1 MNCRYSIEY
10 TQVHAPG
17 RTRTS
22 DQQLRRLLLYPPEL
36 RARDSAATTHF
47 AKLNAPVP
55 PEPFAPQAILA
66 ARDTA
71 PLLLGASCAL
81 QALPSGYSRWSPSL
95 HSPCLEW
102 SPLRPTRSRCTT
114 ADWRRGAR
122 SI

>member
-10 TQVHAPG
+10 TQIHAPG

-22 DQQLRRLLLYPPEL
+22 DQQLRSLLLYPPEL
-36 RARDSAATTHF
+36 RARDSAATTHS

-55 PEPFAPQAILA
+55 PEPFAPQAALA

-81 QALPSGYSRWSPSL
+81 QARPSRYWRCRASP
-95 HSPCLEW
+95 HWPCLGW
-102 SPLRPTRSRCTT
+102 SSLGPPR
-114 ADWRRGAR
+114 
-122 SI
+122 